1 MSVNAVQSFTQT
13 TGSQT
18 TGLSSLS
25 ADSFLTLLITELRL
39 QDPLSPMDTQAL
51 VQQLAQ
57 MDMVAEVRQARES
70 QEFGHAV
77 SLIGRTVQWEDAQT
91 GLPTSGVVSGVARDG
106 AATAL
111 VVDGQHLALDQV
123 RGVR

>member
-1 MSVNAVQSFTQT
+1 MSVNAVQSLTQT
-13 TGSQT
+13 NQSQA

-25 ADSFLTLLITELRL
+25 ADNFLTLLIAELRL

-77 SLIGRTVQWEDAQT
+77 SLIGRTVQWEEAQT
-91 GLPTSGVVSGVARDG
+91 GLTASGVVSGIARDG
-106 AATAL
+106 VATTL

-123 RGVR
+123 RVVR